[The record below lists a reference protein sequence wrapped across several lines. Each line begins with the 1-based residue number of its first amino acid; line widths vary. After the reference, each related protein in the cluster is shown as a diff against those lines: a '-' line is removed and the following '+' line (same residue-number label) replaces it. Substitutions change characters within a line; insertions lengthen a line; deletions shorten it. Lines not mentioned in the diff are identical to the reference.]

1 MRWFVSSIVLSLIIC
16 GLSHAQ
22 ENKETLSVL
31 YSWHPNEDV
40 CNSSIA
46 ERVSLD
52 DLLKS
57 PDEYQGACVRT
68 EGYYTTPALFIRER
82 DLHRRLPIQNEK
94 SAGRRLGIYATQS
107 QFDQLTPLED
117 SEVEVVGLIS
127 NCEELYQDNAMM
139 VLGYCHYSLGPIIG
153 LAIE

>member
-1 MRWFVSSIVLSLIIC
+1 MRWFVSSIVLSAIIC
-16 GLSHAQ
+16 GLSQAQ

-46 ERVSLD
+46 KRVSLD
-52 DLLKS
+52 DLLSS
-57 PDEYQGACVRT
+57 PDDYQGKCIRT
-68 EGYYTTPALFIRER
+68 EGYYITPALFMRKS

-94 SAGRRLGIYATQS
+94 SAERRLGIYATPS
-107 QFDQLTPLED
+107 QFDELIPLED
-117 SEVEVVGLIS
+117 SEVEVVGLMS
-127 NCEELYQDNAMM
+127 NCEELYQDNAIM

-153 LAIE
+153 LAIK